1 MKRCFIL
8 VICFCLLSAN
18 VSAFEL
24 TDASP
29 DNSFVE
35 SLGRDVGADREYLKR
50 LATSYSDR
58 FVVTELQ
65 TADISCI
72 DSFYS
77 NLSEPLTI
85 SEIDAGRTE
94 IFLDMVWNEKYKKHL
109 NTFKVFGG
117 FCGYTAEFEPIAYYK
132 VYRDIMLVG
141 GYVKYTKNYQNP
153 DDAYWQYICSLE
165 DLTKEV
171 VPYETR
177 IRMLEKVRS
186 LSLFMDNDKSFKI
199 FILKDGQIDSM
210 WEGADSVG

>member
-1 MKRCFIL
+1 MNKCFIL

-24 TDASP
+24 TDATP

-35 SLGRDVGADREYLKR
+35 SLGRNVGGDREYLKS
-50 LATSYSDR
+50 LAASYSDR

-77 NLSEPLTI
+77 KLSAPLTV
-85 SEIDAGRTE
+85 SEIDAGSAQ
-94 IFLDMVWNEKYKKHL
+94 ISLDKVWNTEYKKQL
-109 NTFKVFGG
+109 NIFKVFGG
-117 FCGYTAEFEPIAYYK
+117 LCGYSAEFEPIAYYK
-132 VYRDIMLVG
+132 VYRDITLVG
-141 GYVKYTKNYQNP
+141 GYVRYGKTYQNP

-165 DLTKEV
+165 ALTKEV

-177 IRMLEKVRS
+177 LKLLEKVRK
-186 LSLFMDNDKSFKI
+186 LSSFMDGDKIFKI

-210 WEGADSVG
+210 WEGADTVG

>member
-94 IFLDMVWNEKYKKHL
+94 IFLDMVWNEKYKKHHII
-109 NTFKVFGG
+109 F
-117 FCGYTAEFEPIAYYK
+117 PI
-132 VYRDIMLVG
+132 VYVL
-141 GYVKYTKNYQNP
+141 
-153 DDAYWQYICSLE
+153 L
-165 DLTKEV
+165 
-171 VPYETR
+171 PY
-177 IRMLEKVRS
+177 L
-186 LSLFMDNDKSFKI
+186 I
-199 FILKDGQIDSM
+199 F
-210 WEGADSVG
+210 